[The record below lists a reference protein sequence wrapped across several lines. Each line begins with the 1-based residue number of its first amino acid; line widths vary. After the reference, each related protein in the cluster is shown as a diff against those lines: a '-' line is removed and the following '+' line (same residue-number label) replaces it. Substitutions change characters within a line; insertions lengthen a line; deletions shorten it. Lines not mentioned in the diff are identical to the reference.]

1 MQSES
6 TGTLTAICML
16 IPLVSVPYFAI
27 RGTQDLDG
35 KLPSLDGA
43 DEVAFASTDGF
54 GEDSLGEADAPPFP
68 SDDSVIVEAPGLTAG
83 ADWSNPFDGAKETM
97 GDAVNVA
104 ENVAGGALS
113 DFTADVSDALDQQRD
128 RARSGLGGA
137 TVRNGFP
144 GGPTTHDVPAVRAS
158 SSRSQPTTRSGIA
171 AEWEAGI
178 ARLKTVG
185 MRNYRVESLKDKS
198 VYYVTAFF
206 PDSNSGVNLRVE
218 GEGPH
223 PLTALRSV
231 LQQIDERRAG
241 NSW

>member
-43 DEVAFASTDGF
+43 DEVAFASTEGF
-54 GEDSLGEADAPPFP
+54 GEATLGESDAPPFP
-68 SDDSVIVEAPGLTAG
+68 SGDSVVVEAPGATTG
-83 ADWSNPFDGAKETM
+83 ADWSNPFDGAKE
-97 GDAVNVA
+97 AVNNAVK
-104 ENVAGGALS
+104 AGEGAFS
-113 DFTADVSDALDQQRD
+113 EFTTDVSDALDQQRD

-158 SSRSQPTTRSGIA
+158 SSRSEPTTPRSGVA

-178 ARLKTVG
+178 ARLKNAG

-231 LQQIDERRAG
+231 LQQIEERRAG